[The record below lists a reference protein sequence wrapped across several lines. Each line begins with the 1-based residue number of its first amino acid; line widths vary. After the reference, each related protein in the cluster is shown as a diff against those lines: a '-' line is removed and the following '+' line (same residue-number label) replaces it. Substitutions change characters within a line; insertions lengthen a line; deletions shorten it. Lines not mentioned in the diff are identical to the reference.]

1 VEIAVKSQLKGGDF
15 VNVALEDGQLYAG
28 TQCEL
33 FCLDPATGKVRWHN
47 KLFGLGLGLITF
59 ARSADGNLI
68 AMEEKR
74 RREAAAATS
83 TVVATT

>member
-1 VEIAVKSQLKGGDF
+1 
-15 VNVALEDGQLYAG
+15 
-28 TQCEL
+28 L